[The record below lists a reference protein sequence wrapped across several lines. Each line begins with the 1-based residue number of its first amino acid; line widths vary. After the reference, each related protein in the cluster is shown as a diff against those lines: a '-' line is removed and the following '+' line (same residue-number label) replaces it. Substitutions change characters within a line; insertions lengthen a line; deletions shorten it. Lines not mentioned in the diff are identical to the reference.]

1 MLSDGIQASF
11 SSNWKPGLVPSN
23 RAHSISEIRKVATE
37 VISAALRQLRS
48 TASFGPL
55 TTRQN
60 SAPTSGMN
68 VTSDRIGQLDIVLPR
83 PAEVGH
89 GRHDADQH
97 GEGVVVEIAA
107 LEAAQHPRDIA
118 RARGDAIRTE
128 PVNHRAVALLPEHA
142 ADRQCRLD

>member
-23 RAHSISEIRKVATE
+23 PAHSISEIRKVTME
-37 VISAALRQLRS
+37 VIIAALRQLRS

-60 SAPTSGMN
+60 NAPTSGRK

-89 GRHDADQH
+89 GGHHADQH

-107 LEAAQHPRDIA
+107 LEATQHARHVA
-118 RARGDAIRTE
+118 RARSDAVGPE
-128 PVNHRAVALLPEHA
+128 PVDHRTVTLLPKHP
-142 ADRQCRLD
+142 ADR